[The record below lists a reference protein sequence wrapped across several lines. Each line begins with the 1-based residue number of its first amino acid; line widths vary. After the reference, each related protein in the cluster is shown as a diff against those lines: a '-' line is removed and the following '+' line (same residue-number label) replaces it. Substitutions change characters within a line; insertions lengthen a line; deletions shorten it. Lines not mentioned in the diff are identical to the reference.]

1 MFFTQEDYRKIEK
14 WLLSNSRKDTD
25 FVGAATP
32 LKGNETVVLVQ
43 NGKNVKASVKDVVEQ
58 LFLLGVSD
66 FVNITDKYGE
76 SYISLSQAIEL
87 IPYRSRKIG
96 QVVTFL
102 DDTGKWAMFQFQGTR
117 KNQWGT
123 LSLWVDLIDLMT
135 GLTITDS
142 EDIVTETNSAN
153 QVALKFADKTY
164 NEADYSG
171 LGRVY
176 LRKNIV
182 NVEDP
187 VTGNV
192 VKMNYLTQSMISKEN
207 TIYIVQYSY
216 NLNKQTISIPEG
228 SILVFEGGDINNGTI
243 NCNGTVIV
251 GKFGGNATITGTYSF
266 QDAQADE
273 EDITQS
279 QSSVLKFK
287 DKEYDEANF
296 SGLGRT
302 YLRKNIVNGVNIL
315 SQDMI
320 NNSNTIYHIQYD
332 YNLNG
337 QTITIPEGCILKFE
351 GGSISNGSIK
361 GTDTNIIAPQ
371 IRIFNTILL
380 SGTWKVRD
388 IFDDWFDFNATTN
401 FDNINNF
408 YNISILQ
415 SDDLENNV
423 ILKGN
428 YYSSLKDGIVLSL
441 SSNTNLVLNGSIS
454 LLPNN
459 LSSYSIIKGVDK
471 ENIKISGGGR
481 LIGDLQ
487 NHLGDTGEW
496 GFGISF
502 TGCKTVSITNIDS
515 SYMWGDGLYIG
526 ASDDTKEE
534 TLSQN
539 IQVNN
544 CKFEYNRRQ
553 GISITGAVDVFV
565 NNCYFFNTGRINGT
579 SPKAGLDIEPSG
591 LYNSNVTISNC
602 IADSNASTGFLV
614 YGDNRNIV
622 IDNCASKNQLI
633 SITIAQR
640 SATTDND
647 DVFIRHGNIGGSLQ
661 ITRGNIRVE
670 DCEVDSVYF
679 TADTAGVGA
688 NVTISNSVLGAK
700 RWEGSTYFNSVFLI
714 DSNSQINNLY
724 IFDSKID
731 YDPSILTQGLFNIGG
746 NSIRD
751 NILFE
756 NCDISQKNTVNSLNT
771 KVGSYRNCRFYNM
784 TRIYLANEPNK
795 TVEFTDNYC
804 AMTRGSSS
812 TNIFSFLNSSNTQDV
827 ILFVVRNN
835 TFSTKG
841 SINVGSMGL
850 IDVTGVN
857 LGNKMIFENNHFLTQ
872 YPLTQEQ
879 IIKALSNRITVDTN
893 YNFTSRFPYRATLE
907 SLPAY
912 NAFDAGALIYGD
924 DNLLYFWNGKNLTNS
939 EGTDARKVVI
949 V

>member
-14 WLLSNSRKDTD
+14 WLLANSRKDTD
-25 FVGAATP
+25 FAGAATP

-187 VTGNV
+187 VTGNI

-216 NLNKQTISIPEG
+216 NLN
-228 SILVFEGGDINNGTI
+228 
-243 NCNGTVIV
+243 
-251 GKFGGNATITGTYSF
+251 
-266 QDAQADE
+266 
-273 EDITQS
+273 
-279 QSSVLKFK
+279 
-287 DKEYDEANF
+287 
-296 SGLGRT
+296 
-302 YLRKNIVNGVNIL
+302 
-315 SQDMI
+315 
-320 NNSNTIYHIQYD
+320 
-332 YNLNG
+332 G
-337 QTITIPEGCILKFE
+337 QTITIPSGCVLKFE

-565 NNCYFFNTGRINGT
+565 NNCYFFNTGKINGT

-591 LYNSNVTISNC
+591 LYNSDVTISNC
-602 IADSNASTGFLV
+602 IADSNVSTGFLV

-804 AMTRGSSS
+804 AMTRESSS
-812 TNIFSFLNSSNTQDV
+812 TNIFSFLNSSSTQDV

-841 SINVGSMGL
+841 SINVGSIGL

-924 DNLLYFWNGKNLTNS
+924 DNLLYFWSGTNLTNS

>member
-14 WLLSNSRKDTD
+14 WLLANSRKDTD
-25 FVGAATP
+25 FAGAATP

-207 TIYIVQYSY
+207 TIYI
-216 NLNKQTISIPEG
+216 
-228 SILVFEGGDINNGTI
+228 
-243 NCNGTVIV
+243 
-251 GKFGGNATITGTYSF
+251 
-266 QDAQADE
+266 
-273 EDITQS
+273 
-279 QSSVLKFK
+279 
-287 DKEYDEANF
+287 
-296 SGLGRT
+296 
-302 YLRKNIVNGVNIL
+302 
-315 SQDMI
+315 
-320 NNSNTIYHIQYD
+320 IQYD

-337 QTITIPEGCILKFE
+337 QTITIPSGCVLKFE

-579 SPKAGLDIEPSG
+579 NPKAGLDIEPSG

-602 IADSNASTGFLV
+602 IADSNVSTGFLV

-804 AMTRGSSS
+804 AMTRGSSG

-912 NAFDAGALIYGD
+912 NTFDAGALIYGD

>member
-14 WLLSNSRKDTD
+14 WFLANSRKDTD
-25 FVGAATP
+25 FAGAATP

-187 VTGNV
+187 VTGNIV
-192 VKMNYLTQSMISKEN
+192 TMNYLQQSMISKEN
-207 TIYIVQYSY
+207 TIYI
-216 NLNKQTISIPEG
+216 
-228 SILVFEGGDINNGTI
+228 
-243 NCNGTVIV
+243 
-251 GKFGGNATITGTYSF
+251 
-266 QDAQADE
+266 
-273 EDITQS
+273 
-279 QSSVLKFK
+279 
-287 DKEYDEANF
+287 
-296 SGLGRT
+296 
-302 YLRKNIVNGVNIL
+302 
-315 SQDMI
+315 
-320 NNSNTIYHIQYD
+320 IQYD

-337 QTITIPEGCILKFE
+337 QTITIPSGCVLKFE

-487 NHLGDTGEW
+487 NHLGNTGEW

-502 TGCKTVSITNIDS
+502 TGCKTISITNIDS

-526 ASDDTKEE
+526 ASDDTEEE

-579 SPKAGLDIEPSG
+579 NPKAGLDIEPSG

-602 IADSNASTGFLV
+602 IADSNVSTGFLV

-633 SITIAQR
+633 SITISQR

-679 TADTAGVGA
+679 TADTSGIGA

-724 IFDSKID
+724 VFDSKID
-731 YDPSILTQGLFNIGG
+731 YDPSILTQGLFNIAGS
-746 NSIRD
+746 SIRD

-804 AMTRGSSS
+804 AMTKESPS
-812 TNIFSFLNSSNTQDV
+812 TNIFSFLNSGNTQDV

-841 SINVGSMGL
+841 SINVGSIGL

-924 DNLLYFWNGKNLTNS
+924 DNLLYFWNGTNLTNS

>member
-14 WLLSNSRKDTD
+14 WFLANSRKDTD
-25 FVGAATP
+25 FAGAATP

-187 VTGNV
+187 VTGNIV
-192 VKMNYLTQSMISKEN
+192 TMNYLQQSMISKEN
-207 TIYIVQYSY
+207 TIYI
-216 NLNKQTISIPEG
+216 
-228 SILVFEGGDINNGTI
+228 
-243 NCNGTVIV
+243 
-251 GKFGGNATITGTYSF
+251 
-266 QDAQADE
+266 
-273 EDITQS
+273 
-279 QSSVLKFK
+279 
-287 DKEYDEANF
+287 
-296 SGLGRT
+296 
-302 YLRKNIVNGVNIL
+302 
-315 SQDMI
+315 
-320 NNSNTIYHIQYD
+320 IQYD

-337 QTITIPEGCILKFE
+337 QTITIPSGCVLKFE

-487 NHLGDTGEW
+487 NHLGNTGEW

-502 TGCKTVSITNIDS
+502 TGCKTISITNIDS

-526 ASDDTKEE
+526 ASDDTEEE

-579 SPKAGLDIEPSG
+579 NPKAGLDIEPSG

-602 IADSNASTGFLV
+602 IADSNVSTGFLV
-614 YGDNRNIV
+614 HGDNRNIV

-633 SITIAQR
+633 SITISQR

-679 TADTAGVGA
+679 TADTSGIGA

-724 IFDSKID
+724 VFDSKID

-746 NSIRD
+746 SSIRD

-804 AMTRGSSS
+804 AMTKEGLS
-812 TNIFSFLNSSNTQDV
+812 TNIFSFLNSGNTQDV

-924 DNLLYFWNGKNLTNS
+924 DNLLYFWNGTNLTNS

>member
-14 WLLSNSRKDTD
+14 WLLANSRKDTD
-25 FVGAATP
+25 FAGAATP

-207 TIYIVQYSY
+207 TIYI
-216 NLNKQTISIPEG
+216 
-228 SILVFEGGDINNGTI
+228 
-243 NCNGTVIV
+243 
-251 GKFGGNATITGTYSF
+251 
-266 QDAQADE
+266 
-273 EDITQS
+273 
-279 QSSVLKFK
+279 
-287 DKEYDEANF
+287 
-296 SGLGRT
+296 
-302 YLRKNIVNGVNIL
+302 
-315 SQDMI
+315 
-320 NNSNTIYHIQYD
+320 IQYD

-337 QTITIPEGCILKFE
+337 QTITIPSGCVLKFE

-602 IADSNASTGFLV
+602 IADSNVSTGFLV

-679 TADTAGVGA
+679 TADTSGIGA
-688 NVTISNSVLGAK
+688 NVTISNSVIGAK
-700 RWEGSTYFNSVFLI
+700 RWEGSTYFNSAFLI

-724 IFDSKID
+724 VFDSKID
-731 YDPSILTQGLFNIGG
+731 YDPSILTQGLFNIAGS
-746 NSIRD
+746 SIRD

-804 AMTRGSSS
+804 AMTRESSG

-841 SINVGSMGL
+841 SINVGSIGL

>member
-25 FVGAATP
+25 FAGAATP

-102 DDTGKWAMFQFQGTR
+102 DDTGKWAMYQFQGLR
-117 KNQWGT
+117 KNQWNT

-187 VTGNV
+187 VTGNI

-216 NLNKQTISIPEG
+216 NLN
-228 SILVFEGGDINNGTI
+228 
-243 NCNGTVIV
+243 
-251 GKFGGNATITGTYSF
+251 
-266 QDAQADE
+266 
-273 EDITQS
+273 
-279 QSSVLKFK
+279 
-287 DKEYDEANF
+287 
-296 SGLGRT
+296 
-302 YLRKNIVNGVNIL
+302 
-315 SQDMI
+315 
-320 NNSNTIYHIQYD
+320 
-332 YNLNG
+332 G
-337 QTITIPEGCILKFE
+337 QTITIPSGCVLKFE

-565 NNCYFFNTGRINGT
+565 NNCYFFNTGKINGT

-602 IADSNASTGFLV
+602 IADSNVSTGFLV

-679 TADTAGVGA
+679 TADTSGIGA
-688 NVTISNSVLGAK
+688 NVTISNSVIGAK

-804 AMTRGSSS
+804 AMTRESSS
-812 TNIFSFLNSSNTQDV
+812 TNIFSFLNSSSTQDV

-841 SINVGSMGL
+841 SINVGSIGL

-912 NAFDAGALIYGD
+912 NTFDAGALIYGD
-924 DNLLYFWNGKNLTNS
+924 DNLLYFWNGTNLTNS

>member
-216 NLNKQTISIPEG
+216 NLN
-228 SILVFEGGDINNGTI
+228 
-243 NCNGTVIV
+243 
-251 GKFGGNATITGTYSF
+251 
-266 QDAQADE
+266 
-273 EDITQS
+273 
-279 QSSVLKFK
+279 
-287 DKEYDEANF
+287 
-296 SGLGRT
+296 
-302 YLRKNIVNGVNIL
+302 
-315 SQDMI
+315 
-320 NNSNTIYHIQYD
+320 
-332 YNLNG
+332 G
-337 QTITIPEGCILKFE
+337 QTITIPSGCVLKFE

-459 LSSYSIIKGVDK
+459 LSLYSIIKGVDK

-565 NNCYFFNTGRINGT
+565 NNCYFFNTGKINGT

-602 IADSNASTGFLV
+602 IADSNVSTGFLV

-804 AMTRGSSS
+804 AMTRESSS
-812 TNIFSFLNSSNTQDV
+812 TNIFSFLNSSSTQDV

-841 SINVGSMGL
+841 SINVGSIGL

-879 IIKALSNRITVDTN
+879 IIKTLSNRITVDTN

-924 DNLLYFWNGKNLTNS
+924 DNLLYFWSGTNLTNS

>member
-102 DDTGKWAMFQFQGTR
+102 DDTGKWAMYQFQGLR
-117 KNQWGT
+117 KNQWNT
-123 LSLWVDLIDLMT
+123 LSLWVDLIDLMKGMT
-135 GLTITDS
+135 VVDS
-142 EDIVTETNSAN
+142 EDIVTEVNSAN

-187 VTGNV
+187 VTGNI

-207 TIYIVQYSY
+207 TIYI
-216 NLNKQTISIPEG
+216 
-228 SILVFEGGDINNGTI
+228 
-243 NCNGTVIV
+243 
-251 GKFGGNATITGTYSF
+251 
-266 QDAQADE
+266 
-273 EDITQS
+273 
-279 QSSVLKFK
+279 
-287 DKEYDEANF
+287 
-296 SGLGRT
+296 
-302 YLRKNIVNGVNIL
+302 
-315 SQDMI
+315 
-320 NNSNTIYHIQYD
+320 IQYD

-337 QTITIPEGCILKFE
+337 QTITIPSGCVLLFE

-371 IRIFNTILL
+371 IKIFNTILL

-454 LLPNN
+454 LLPNS
-459 LSSYSIIKGVDK
+459 LPSYSIIKGVDK

-487 NHLGDTGEW
+487 NHLGNTGEW

-502 TGCKTVSITNIDS
+502 TGCKAVSITNIDS

-544 CKFEYNRRQ
+544 CRFEYNRRQ
-553 GISITGAVDVFV
+553 GISITGAVGVFI
-565 NNCYFFNTGRINGT
+565 NNCYFFNTGKINGT

-602 IADSNASTGFLV
+602 IADSNVSTGFLV
-614 YGDNRNIV
+614 YGDNRNII

-640 SATTDND
+640 STITDND

-679 TADTAGVGA
+679 TTDTSGIGA

-700 RWEGSTYFNSVFLI
+700 RWEGSTYFNSVFLV

-724 IFDSKID
+724 VFDSKID
-731 YDPSILTQGLFNIGG
+731 YDPSILTQGLFNIAGS
-746 NSIRD
+746 SIRD

-804 AMTRGSSS
+804 AMTKESSS

-841 SINVGSMGL
+841 AINVGSMGL

-879 IIKALSNRITVDTN
+879 IVKALSNRITVDTN

-924 DNLLYFWNGKNLTNS
+924 DNLLYFWNGTNLTNS

-949 V
+949 I